1 MQSPRRKDIR
11 LKNYNYAK
19 EGMYFITICT
29 KNRRN
34 ILSNIIYE
42 INYSNEKKSVGV
54 AALGDPKIELSYIGK
69 IVDQHIIKIN
79 EIYNN
84 ISVDCYIIM
93 PNHVHFIIYIKNKG
107 SPKAATPTISSVIN
121 SLKGIITK
129 KCKFPIWQRNYY
141 EHIIR
146 NEKEYL
152 EILEYIQNNPL
163 KWKEDK
169 YYKKGGFLNEN
180 TRRN

>member
-11 LKNYNYAK
+11 LRNYDYAK

-29 KNRRN
+29 KNRKELLSF
-34 ILSNIIYE
+34 ITFGSVKTDPYIKLSNI
-42 INYSNEKKSVGV
+42 
-54 AALGDPKIELSYIGK
+54 GK
-69 IVDQHIIKIN
+69 ITEQNLIEIKQHFKAIKIH
-79 EIYNN
+79 
-84 ISVDCYIIM
+84 DYIIM
-93 PNHVHFIIYIKNKG
+93 PNHVHFIIEK
-107 SPKAATPTISSVIN
+107 ISVGAGLDQPRIRISDVIGLFK
-121 SLKGIITK
+121 SGVSRQLGYS
-129 KCKFPIWQRNYY
+129 IWQRNYY

-169 YYKKGGFLNEN
+169 YYKKEAF
-180 TRRN
+180 

>member
-54 AALGDPKIELSYIGK
+54 TALGDPYN
-69 IVDQHIIKIN
+69 IIHNKFFKRDNN
-79 EIYNN
+79 EE
-84 ISVDCYIIM
+84 M
-93 PNHVHFIIYIKNKG
+93 
-107 SPKAATPTISSVIN
+107 
-121 SLKGIITK
+121 
-129 KCKFPIWQRNYY
+129 
-141 EHIIR
+141 
-146 NEKEYL
+146 
-152 EILEYIQNNPL
+152 
-163 KWKEDK
+163 
-169 YYKKGGFLNEN
+169 
-180 TRRN
+180 